1 MIKKELLNN
10 NGFINLVINETD
22 NYWKRFF
29 IVIQKTHFLAFKYP
43 KMIIFLMCIFLAIV
57 FFQNTFFSEIILHLG
72 YMEYAGIFIS
82 GLLFSF
88 GFTTPFATAIFIIMK
103 PENVF
108 LIAIIAGF
116 GAVLSDLIIF
126 KFVNFSFEEEFQKLR
141 KERPFL
147 FVKNRINSNLKPL
160 HVNYLSVIF
169 AGVLL
174 ASPLPDEAGITIL
187 TGLSKISMIKLIIL
201 SFFFKT
207 SGILIL
213 LLL

>member
-1 MIKKELLNN
+1 MVENSLDEK
-10 NGFINLVINETD
+10 GSINLVVNESD

-29 IVIQKTHFLAFKYP
+29 LVIQGTHLLAFKYP
-43 KMIIFLMCIFLAIV
+43 KLIIFSLCIVLAII
-57 FFQNTFFSEIILHLG
+57 FFQNDFFLQIVSHLG
-72 YMEYAGIFIS
+72 YMEYAGVFIS

-88 GFTTPFATAIFIIMK
+88 GFTTPFATAVFIIMK

-108 LIAIIAGF
+108 LIAILAGF

-147 FVKNRINSNLKPL
+147 FVKHRINSNFKSV
-160 HVNYLSVIF
+160 HVNYFSIVF
-169 AGVLL
+169 AGILL

-187 TGLSKISMIKLIIL
+187 AGLSKISIVKLIIL

-207 SGILIL
+207 IGILIL

>member
-1 MIKKELLNN
+1 MLRDSLGDK
-10 NGFINLVINETD
+10 GSINLVVNETD
-22 NYWKRFF
+22 NYWKKLFLVVQR
-29 IVIQKTHFLAFKYP
+29 THLLAFKYP
-43 KMIIFLMCIFLAIV
+43 KLIIFSACIIMTFV
-57 FFQNTFFSEIILHLG
+57 FFQNDFFSEMVLHLS
-72 YMEYAGIFIS
+72 YMEYAGVFIS

-103 PENVF
+103 PANVF
-108 LIAIIAGF
+108 LLAIIAGL

-147 FVKNRINSNLKPL
+147 FVKQRIDSNLKPI
-160 HVNYLSVIF
+160 HVNYVSIIF
-169 AGVLL
+169 AGILL

-187 TGLSKISMIKLIIL
+187 AGLSKISTLKLIVL

-207 SGILIL
+207 TGILIL